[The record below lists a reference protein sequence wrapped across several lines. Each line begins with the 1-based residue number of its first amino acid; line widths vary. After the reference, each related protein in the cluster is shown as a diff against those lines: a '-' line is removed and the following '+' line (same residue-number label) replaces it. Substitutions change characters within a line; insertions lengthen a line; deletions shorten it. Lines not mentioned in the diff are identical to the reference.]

1 MITNRRSKQGIRK
14 PLYLVMGKV
23 IQQRHIAAMVLGKFI
38 HKGRDYHIF
47 IVTTIKIKMGRG
59 KEGKELEERKRK
71 ALLFCVSER
80 DVPAVNLP
88 ALYLIVV
95 MGS

>member
-1 MITNRRSKQGIRK
+1 
-14 PLYLVMGKV
+14 MGKV

-38 HKGRDYHIF
+38 HKGEITIF
-47 IVTTIKIKMGRG
+47 HCHDHKNG
-59 KEGKELEERKRK
+59 EE

-88 ALYLIVV
+88 ALYLIIVL
-95 MGS
+95 GS